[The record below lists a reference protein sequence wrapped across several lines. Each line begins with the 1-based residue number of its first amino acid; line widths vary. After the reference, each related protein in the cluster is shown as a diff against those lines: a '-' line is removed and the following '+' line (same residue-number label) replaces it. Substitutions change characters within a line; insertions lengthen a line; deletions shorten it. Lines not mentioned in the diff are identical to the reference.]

1 MASVYVSNGE
11 FVPSSDSL
19 KTSSFMYRKKAA
31 ARAESEVNNEFI
43 NLLHGSDPVR
53 VELNR
58 LENELRG
65 TRFSLSLSLIN
76 TLGRYYCLSK

>member
-65 TRFSLSLSLIN
+65 TRFSLSLSH
-76 TLGRYYCLSK
+76 